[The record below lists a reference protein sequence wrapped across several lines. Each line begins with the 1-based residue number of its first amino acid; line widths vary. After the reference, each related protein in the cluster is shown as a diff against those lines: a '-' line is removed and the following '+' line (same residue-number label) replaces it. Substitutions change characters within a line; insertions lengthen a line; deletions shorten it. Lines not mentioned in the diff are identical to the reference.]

1 MYTLLGENGSGKT
14 TLIKIMTTLLK
25 QNSGNVMISGYDVKK
40 NPEKIREN
48 ISLNA
53 QSTTVDELFSGYE
66 NMSLI
71 AQLRGVKNPKEEIEK
86 LSKRFDLSDFLMR
99 KGATY
104 SGGMRRR
111 LDIAMSLMGDPEI
124 IQ

>member
-1 MYTLLGENGSGKT
+1 
-14 TLIKIMTTLLK
+14 
-25 QNSGNVMISGYDVKK
+25 MISGYDVKK